1 MARRIKRSRRGGIEL
16 NLSEPERDFLRSIAR
31 QMRELLGT
39 PGGTPGD
46 PAVARLFPDAYP
58 QDPERQAE
66 YRLLA
71 HPELM
76 DRHLAALDALDATVG
91 ARALDA
97 EQADTWLKAINEL
110 RLILGTRLD
119 VTEDGDERPRGLD
132 DPRAPAFAAYDYLSG
147 LQAELI
153 DAVSA

>member
-31 QMRELLGT
+31 QMREVL
-39 PGGTPGD
+39 GTPGD

-58 QDPERQAE
+58 QDPGRQAE

-71 HPELM
+71 HSELM
-76 DRHLAALDALDATVG
+76 DRHVAALDALEATVG

-119 VTEDGDERPRGLD
+119 VTEDGDERPRGLE
-132 DPRAPAFAAYDYLSG
+132 DPRTPAFAAYDYLSG

-153 DAVSA
+153 DALSA